1 MDATFKLIAIARD
14 GHAMPIDHRI
24 EEMENGIR
32 VTIPKEAAAGMEIN
46 LIRIESSL
54 TTFRT
59 GEEGNM
65 IFPTGMG
72 DGVVQCNFTEK
83 ADAIYRSRIACMAAA
98 GICDTPRA
106 VMLLCRSAEY
116 DMRFQAR
123 VAEGVYALSPE
134 FVLDFDQPDEDMVV
148 DYMPMPGANFVD
160 MAKIY
165 RRYQLEEKGCVPLR
179 ERVKTYPKVAEA
191 ADCLELRI
199 RMGWKPQPTPVRHQ
213 TLENEPP
220 MLVACTVE
228 KLHKIVDGMKA
239 AGVKGAEICLV
250 GWAAGG
256 HDGRFP
262 QHYPCDERFGTDEEF
277 RAWIKKTKEYG
288 YMVTCHSNSKGAYEI
303 ANNWDESLLLMKPD
317 ENGNIVPWIR
327 SDYKNWGLQG
337 GEPYHLCP
345 IPAYEHY
352 AKTDFP
358 VIREYGFEGMH
369 YVDELTAVEPVKCYC
384 PDHPSSRKTTAECCR
399 QIARLSRELFG
410 GFQSEA
416 QFDFMA
422 AECDYVLYTS
432 VRIDTKDAK
441 SPLFDEIIPFWV
453 IAFHGIIMSNA
464 ASATINY
471 PIKGVKEKLKA
482 IECGSRPLLYINSK
496 FCGRDWMGK
505 EDLHCETE
513 EDIAESVAAIKA
525 VADDYE
531 IHKHLQYEFIENI
544 ERLPGDVRRI
554 TYSDGTV
561 IVVDYAN
568 ETYEIK
574 K

>member
-1 MDATFKLIAIARD
+1 MNAMFKLVAIARD
-14 GHAMPIDHRI
+14 GHDMGIAFRT
-24 EEMENGIR
+24 EEFDNVIR
-32 VTIPKEAAAGMEIN
+32 VTVPAEATKGKEIN
-46 LIRIESSL
+46 LIRIESNL
-54 TTFRT
+54 TTFKT
-59 GEEGNM
+59 GDKGNM
-65 IFPTGMG
+65 IFPTGMD
-72 DGVVQCNFTEK
+72 DGVAQCNF
-83 ADAIYRSRIACMAAA
+83 DAKEDAMYRSRIACMATA
-98 GICDTPRA
+98 GICDTPDA

-116 DMRFQAR
+116 DQRFLVKCAD
-123 VAEGVYALSPE
+123 GVYSLSPE
-134 FVLDFDQPDEDMVV
+134 FVLDFDEAEDDMII
-148 DYMPMPGANFVD
+148 DYIKMPNATFVD
-160 MAKIY
+160 MAKAY
-165 RRYQLEEKGCVPLR
+165 RRYQLEERGCVPLR

-191 ADCLELRI
+191 ADCIEVRI

-303 ANNWDESLLLMKPD
+303 ADNWDESLLLMKPD
-317 ENGNIVPWIR
+317 ENGNIVPWVR
-327 SDYKNWGLQG
+327 SDYKRMGLQG

-352 AKTDFP
+352 AKKDFP
-358 VIREYGFEGMH
+358 VLRDYGFEGLH

-384 PDHPSSRKTTAECCR
+384 PDHPSSRKKTAECCR
-399 QIARLSRELFG
+399 EIARLSRELFG

-432 VRIDTKDAK
+432 VRITTEAAK
-441 SPLFDEIIPFWV
+441 SKLFDEIIPFWV
-453 IAFHGIIMSNA
+453 IAYHGIIMSNA

-471 PIKGVKEKLKA
+471 PIKGVREKLKA

-496 FCGRDWMGK
+496 FCGRDWMGR

-513 EDIAESVAAIKA
+513 ADIAESVAAIKT
-525 VADDYE
+525 VADDYDLR
-531 IHKHLQYEFIENI
+531 KHLQYEFIENI
-544 ERLPGDVRRI
+544 ERLPNEVRRI
-554 TYSDGTV
+554 TYSDGT
-561 IVVDYAN
+561 IITVDYTKG
-568 ETYEIK
+568 TYEINK
-574 K
+574 